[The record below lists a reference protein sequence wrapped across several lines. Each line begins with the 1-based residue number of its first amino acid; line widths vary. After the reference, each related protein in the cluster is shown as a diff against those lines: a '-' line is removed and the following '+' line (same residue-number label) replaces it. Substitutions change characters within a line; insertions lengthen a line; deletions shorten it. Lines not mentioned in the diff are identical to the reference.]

1 MVKLYL
7 VNLVIPACVLNGFLH
22 LDGLFWTQLLFLLNL
37 EVYLLLLQKKFK
49 KSFKKVQKK
58 KKERK
63 KEKEKSTFSYLR
75 RLPPHHCPSHH
86 RSHQS
91 HFLWHFL
98 IPLYCQPLYHFAEEL
113 VNLLQFDEKKLSTF
127 LHFPNIY
134 LVQIAIAYISNH

>member
-58 KKERK
+58 KKKRK
-63 KEKEKSTFSYLR
+63 KKKNPLFLTFVV
-75 RLPPHHCPSHH
+75 
-86 RSHQS
+86 
-91 HFLWHFL
+91 FLL
-98 IPLYCQPLYHFAEEL
+98 IIVHLIIG
-113 VNLLQFDEKKLSTF
+113 VIRVTF
-127 LHFPNIY
+127 FGIF
-134 LVQIAIAYISNH
+134 